1 MRLQTLKTVLPLVA
15 GLLAAGRLTASVLA
29 PTPTWT
35 PLGPF
40 GGSVQALTVD
50 PHNAAV
56 VYAVLDGLAFRSADG
71 GGAWN
76 LLPAGFTNN
85 SLAVDPFRTATL
97 YLAATGVQKSTDG
110 GAHWT
115 TVGLKTYA
123 VNAVAVDPAVTSH
136 LYAGTSANGVFRS
149 ADGGASWQGA
159 SHPLP
164 AGDARRVAT
173 LAVPRTG
180 SVVFAGTGAGVYKS
194 ADGARTW
201 QPASRGMPAGA
212 ILALAVAPGD
222 PKTVYASVEN
232 RLANTVYRSTDGGAS
247 WRATAG
253 LDLPPATPGA
263 PGAYVLSLAVSPAS
277 PRLVWAG
284 TGTGGLFLST
294 DGGAH
299 WTPSGPSPARSV
311 PALAVAASAA
321 RSLYAGVLAEGL
333 DLGGVF
339 ASADGG
345 ASWTRR
351 NQGLSGLE
359 ARSLAV
365 SPGTPEILWAA
376 IDGEG
381 LFRSAN
387 GGSHWTRVP
396 LPDPTL
402 NNGIPLLDVEVAPS
416 VPSTLYSLALNWL
429 WRTTGSGAS
438 STEIYAYPNG
448 PSLQFLRVDPTDPLH
463 LWGGVPGEIDDSVV
477 QSRDGGATWNPLVAS
492 VPACGSFDLQFAPSS
507 PSTLYLAGAS
517 PVGALCREPL
527 SAVLRS
533 TDGGATWTEADG
545 GLTGGTVTR
554 LAIDPHDP
562 GLLYAGTG
570 GGEDPAS
577 QGSGVWKSADGGI
590 SWTPT
595 GNELTGTIAALT
607 VSPNGVV
614 WAAGEGEGVFR
625 SGDGGA
631 SWQGRGAGLQG
642 LYIYRLAIDPADPR
656 RVYAATSGGIWRL
669 EDDAP

>member
-1 MRLQTLKTVLPLVA
+1 MRFQALKTVLA
-15 GLLAAGRLTASVLA
+15 LAAGFLATGQLAATSAPASS
-29 PTPTWT
+29 WT

-50 PHNAAV
+50 PHNAGV
-56 VYAVLDGLAFRSADG
+56 VYAILNGFAFRSADG
-71 GGAWN
+71 GGAWS

-85 SLAVDPFRTATL
+85 SLAVDPSRPTTL
-97 YLAATGVQKSTDG
+97 YLAAAGVQKSTDG

-115 TVGLKTYA
+115 TVGLKTYG
-123 VNAVAVDPAVTSH
+123 VSAVAVDPTASSR

-149 ADGGASWQGA
+149 VNGGTSWQGA
-159 SHPLP
+159 SRPLP
-164 AGDARRVAT
+164 AGDARRVAS

-180 SVVFAGTGAGVYKS
+180 GVVYAGTGDGVYKS
-194 ADGARTW
+194 ADGARNW
-201 QPASRGMPAGA
+201 QPASRGLPSGPV
-212 ILALAVAPGD
+212 LALVVAPGD
-222 PKTVYASVEN
+222 PKTVYASMEN
-232 RLANTVYRSTDGGAS
+232 QLANTVYRSTDGGAS
-247 WRATAG
+247 WHATAA
-253 LDLPPATPGA
+253 LDLPPAVPGA

-284 TGTGGLFLST
+284 TGTGGLFSST

-299 WTPSGPSPARSV
+299 WTAAGTAPARSV
-311 PALAVAASAA
+311 PALAVAPSAA
-321 RSLYAGVLAEGL
+321 RSLYAGVLATEL
-333 DLGGVF
+333 DPGGIF

-359 ARSLAV
+359 SRSLAV
-365 SPGTPEILWAA
+365 SPGTPEVLWAA
-376 IDGEG
+376 LDGEG
-381 LFRSAN
+381 LYRSVN
-387 GGSHWTRVP
+387 GGSRWTRVP
-396 LPDPTL
+396 LPDPAL
-402 NNGIPLLDVEVAPS
+402 DSDIPLLDVEVAPS
-416 VPSTLYSLALNWL
+416 VPSTLYSLALNRL

-438 STEIYAYPNG
+438 STEIFAYPNG
-448 PSLQFLRVDPTDPLH
+448 PDLQFLRVDPTDPLH
-463 LWGGVPGEIDDSVV
+463 LWGSAPGEIDDSIV
-477 QSRDGGATWNPLVAS
+477 QSTDGGATWNPLAAP
-492 VPACGSFDLQFAPSS
+492 VPGCGSLDLQVAPSS

-517 PVGALCREPL
+517 PVGPFCREPL

-545 GLTGGTVTR
+545 GLNGGTITR

-562 GLLYAGTG
+562 DLLYAGTG

-577 QGSGVWKSADGGI
+577 QGNGVWKSTDGGV
-590 SWTPT
+590 SWSQT
-595 GNELTGTIAALT
+595 GGQLTGTIAALV
-607 VSPNGVV
+607 VSPDGVV
-614 WAAGEGEGVFR
+614 WAAKVGEGVFR

-631 SWQGRGAGLQG
+631 SWQASSVGLQG
-642 LYIYRLAIDPADPR
+642 LYVYRLAIDPADPR